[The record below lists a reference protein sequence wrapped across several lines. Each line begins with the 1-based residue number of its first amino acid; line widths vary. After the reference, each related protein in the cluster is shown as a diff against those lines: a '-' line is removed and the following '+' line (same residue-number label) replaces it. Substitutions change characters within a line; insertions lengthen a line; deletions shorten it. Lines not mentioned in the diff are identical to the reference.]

1 MDTSPTPP
9 PHDRRGES
17 QEEEG
22 APESEPLCPGTGHCW
37 ARQETNS
44 GALSKRKKKKKVK
57 VPQLD
62 RLRVAEFRKVKV
74 SNSLKRANFK
84 RGN

>member
-1 MDTSPTPP
+1 MDTAPTPP

-22 APESEPLCPGTGHCW
+22 APESEPLAPGTGRCW

-44 GALSKRKKKKKVK
+44 GALSKQKKKKKKEVK
-57 VPQLD
+57 VLQLD
-62 RLRVAEFRKVKV
+62 RLRAAEFRKSHK
-74 SNSLKRANFK
+74 
-84 RGN
+84 